1 MLLAEITYFPQEI
14 RRHPAWALMMIM
26 VTLATYA
33 ALRGRSVPQPS
44 SSCGNAAEWNTRG
57 YTSAQVHGSIA

>member
-1 MLLAEITYFPQEI
+1 
-14 RRHPAWALMMIM
+14 MIM

-44 SSCGNAAEWNTRG
+44 SSCGNAADGRGAATRKPG
-57 YTSAQVHGSIA
+57 LRRDRV